1 MQNKKTEEK
10 PPKIAK
16 TPTCQ
21 KRIKCCI
28 IRRVQNVL
36 RQRKVIGLFK
46 KIKWRPVLIVGAVV
60 YLTINLISAQFELM
74 TKKQEY
80 WDLEQQQRRLQLK
93 IADTQSLIDNAD
105 DALYIE
111 RIAREKL
118 GYAYPGETIYIDIQS
133 Q

>member
-1 MQNKKTEEK
+1 M
-10 PPKIAK
+10 
-16 TPTCQ
+16 
-21 KRIKCCI
+21 
-28 IRRVQNVL
+28 
-36 RQRKVIGLFK
+36 FK

-118 GYAYPGETIYIDIQS
+118 GDAYPGETIYIDIQS